1 MEETRDSVNAF
12 KKSARV
18 LKREAFGEEVGEDEE
33 EEEEEEEEDDEGLA
47 GTITSLLPV
56 LPVYNQE
63 EEEEEEEGEG
73 EEGPGEEGNEF
84 KSVLFGKK
92 LSFLAEFMSA
102 DTDIAIL
109 SCVPL
114 VHFRT
119 RFDRNGL
126 IPGDVS
132 SYLTGA
138 AIGAA
143 VAGTGAAIAAVAAT
157 ARSAADDFASGDQQ
171 DHGSRWVLL
180 TTLTAFVGN
189 HAQTSTHVRVWIRVE
204 KHTAE
209 LFTKHRD
216 SDMKQP
222 QPGAGAEDHP
232 GAQYRRLEKPV
243 HDQKMRL
250 VRNSVQ
256 VEAGPA
262 TSIQG
267 SYVFLTSARQA
278 SGLETVTAPSSGPG
292 NTALS
297 PREIAISMSPV
308 PFSLYSHPPRI
319 AGEGAGR
326 RSEMNVLEV
335 D

>member
-1 MEETRDSVNAF
+1 M
-12 KKSARV
+12 
-18 LKREAFGEEVGEDEE
+18 
-33 EEEEEEEEDDEGLA
+33 
-47 GTITSLLPV
+47 
-56 LPVYNQE
+56 
-63 EEEEEEEGEG
+63 
-73 EEGPGEEGNEF
+73 
-84 KSVLFGKK
+84 
-92 LSFLAEFMSA
+92 
-102 DTDIAIL
+102 
-109 SCVPL
+109 
-114 VHFRT
+114 
-119 RFDRNGL
+119 
-126 IPGDVS
+126 
-132 SYLTGA
+132 
-138 AIGAA
+138 
-143 VAGTGAAIAAVAAT
+143 
-157 ARSAADDFASGDQQ
+157 
-171 DHGSRWVLL
+171 L

-326 RSEMNVLEV
+326 RSKMNVLEV